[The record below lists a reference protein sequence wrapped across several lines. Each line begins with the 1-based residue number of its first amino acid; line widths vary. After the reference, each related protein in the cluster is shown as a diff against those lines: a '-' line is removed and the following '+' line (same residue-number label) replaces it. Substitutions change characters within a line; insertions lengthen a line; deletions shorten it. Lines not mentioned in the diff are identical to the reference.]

1 MSRLARVLFVLLLG
15 GGGRTQ
21 VPAPAE
27 VLGFEPGDDSRLA
40 PWAKIVEY
48 FDRLDAGTERVA
60 LLRPGKSTE
69 GRDFLAVLIA
79 SERNLAR
86 LSEIR
91 EIQRRI
97 HDPRRLAPGEEEA
110 AVQAGPAVVYLTC
123 TIHSTEVASSLMA
136 MRLAH
141 ALATA
146 ADPETAEIREGVL
159 LVLVP
164 SLNPDGVDVVHDW
177 YRETLGTPWEG
188 TSPPRLYHPYAGHDN
203 NRDWFML
210 TQAETR
216 ISSRLLYEEFLPE
229 ICYDVHQ
236 MGREGAR
243 LFVPPFSDPVNPNLD
258 PGVTAGMNL
267 VGTRMALDLAA
278 RGLAGIVQG
287 VLYDSWWLGGN
298 RNVPTRH
305 NMIGILTESASANLA
320 SPVFQRAG
328 ELRGHG
334 HDLPEYK
341 AQVNFPDP
349 WPGGWWRLRDIV
361 AYQEAAARSLLL
373 LAARERALF
382 KRNLVAMARRA
393 IERGKT
399 EPPYAYL
406 VPEEQDDASAL
417 RSLLDVLIRTGV
429 EVDRAK
435 APFTADGVAR
445 PAGTYVIPL
454 AQPYRA
460 FVKDL
465 LERQAYPDVKE
476 STKGDPIRPYDVAG
490 WTLPLQLGLRV
501 VESGAPVEAPLE
513 RLTEAPPPR
522 GSFSGSGE
530 AAFRID
536 GRSARAHAA
545 AAALAS
551 QGLPVYRIASSI
563 PEGPSAGDFLLLGG
577 SGLAA
582 RLRALSE
589 KEGLRVTAL
598 PSVPSKAAAWR
609 IGAPR
614 VGLYQGWTAN
624 LDEGWTRWVL
634 DTHGWTYASLGNGA
648 IRAGDLAERFDVI
661 VLPSASRESIV
672 EGRSDAPPAYRG
684 GIGVEGVRALRAFVS
699 DGGTLVCL
707 SRAGELALQEFG
719 LETEDVLRPRTGK
732 PPEGFLCPGSILEV
746 EMDPSHPLAFGL
758 PPRTPVFFND
768 SAAYA
773 VKEKEGT
780 VVGRYPAYDPLLSGW
795 LKGGEAI
802 RGKAAL
808 VEVPHGKGRIVLI
821 GFRAQ
826 HRGQPQGTFRVL
838 FNALLLS
845 AAHPATLP

>member
-1 MSRLARVLFVLLLG
+1 MPRAARVLSLLALWG
-15 GGGRTQ
+15 TARAQ

-27 VLGFEPGDDSRLA
+27 ILGFEPGEDSRLA
-40 PWAKIVEY
+40 PWAKIVECY
-48 FDRLDAGTERVA
+48 DRLDAASPRVSV
-60 LLRPGKSTE
+60 LRPGKSTL
-69 GRDFLAVLIA
+69 GRDFLAVLIS
-79 SERNLAR
+79 SEGNLAR
-86 LSEIR
+86 LPEIR
-91 EIQRRI
+91 EAQRKV
-97 HDPRRLAPGEEEA
+97 HDPRRLAAGEEEA
-110 AVQAGPAVVYLTC
+110 LLRSGPAVVYVTC
-123 TIHSTEVASSLMA
+123 TIHSTEVASSFTAL
-136 MRLAH
+136 RLAH

-146 ADPETAEIREGVL
+146 TDAETAEIRDGVL

-164 SLNPDGVDVVHDW
+164 SLNPDGIDIVHDW

-203 NRDWFML
+203 NRDWYML
-210 TQAETR
+210 TQVETR
-216 ISSRLLYEEFLPE
+216 LSTRLLYEEFLPE
-229 ICYDVHQ
+229 ICYDLHQ

-243 LFVPPFSDPVNPNLD
+243 LFVPPFADPINPNLD

-267 VGTRMALDLAA
+267 VGTKMALDLAA
-278 RGLAGIVQG
+278 RGLKGIVQG

-320 SPVFQRAG
+320 SPVFQRAAD
-328 ELRGHG
+328 LRGHG

-373 LAARERALF
+373 LAARERSLF
-382 KRNLVAMARRA
+382 KRNVAAMARRA
-393 IERGKT
+393 IGKGRS

-406 VPEEQDDASAL
+406 VPEEQDDRHAL
-417 RSLLDVLIRTGV
+417 ATLLDLLLRTGV

-435 APFTADGVAR
+435 APFTTDGAER

-460 FVKDL
+460 YVKDL

-501 VESGAPVEAPLE
+501 VEAGAPVEASLE
-513 RLTEAPPPR
+513 RLTEPPGPG

-530 AAFRID
+530 TAFRID

-545 AAALAS
+545 AAALATE
-551 QGLPVYRIASSI
+551 GLSVFRLAAAA
-563 PEGPSAGDFLLLGG
+563 PEGPSAGDFVVTGG
-577 SGLAA
+577 SAA
-582 RLRALSE
+582 RMRALAE
-589 KEGLRVTAL
+589 KEGLRIAAL
-598 PSVPSKAAAWR
+598 PSAPSKATAWR
-609 IGAPR
+609 IRAPR

-624 LDEGWTRWVL
+624 MDEGWTRWVL
-634 DTHGWTYASLGNGA
+634 DVYGWKYATLGNGA
-648 IRAGDLAERFDVI
+648 VRAGDLASRLDAI

-672 EGRSDAPPAYRG
+672 EGREDAPPAYRG
-684 GIGVEGVRALRAFVS
+684 GIGAEGVRALRAFVS
-699 DGGTLVCL
+699 EGGTLVCL
-707 SRAGELALQEFG
+707 SRAGELALQDFG
-719 LETEDVLRPRTGK
+719 LETEDVLRPRSGK
-732 PPEGFLCPGSILEV
+732 PPEGFLAPGSILEV
-746 EMDPSHPLAFGL
+746 EMDSSHPLAFGL
-758 PPRTPVFFND
+758 PARTPVFFGE

-795 LKGGEAI
+795 LKGGETI

-808 VEVPHGKGRIVLI
+808 VEVPHGKGRVVLV
-821 GFRAQ
+821 GFRCQ
-826 HRGQPQGTFRVL
+826 HRGQPQGTFKVL
-838 FNALLLS
+838 FNALLH
-845 AAHPATLP
+845 AAAVPTLLP